1 MLKFLALVALV
12 LIALPVQAADEASP
26 LSYKMKSLD
35 GKEVDLA
42 KFKGKVVLIVNVAS
56 QCGLTGQY
64 KPLQQLHD
72 KYADK
77 GLVIIGVPAND
88 FGKQEPGSDA
98 EIADFCK
105 KNYGVKFLMLSK
117 VPTVKAGKDQ
127 VPLYKFLTEKDS
139 NGKFAGPIKWN
150 FTKFLVG
157 KDGKVA
163 ARFEPQVE
171 PDDEDV
177 VKKIEAELGK

>member
-1 MLKFLALVALV
+1 VLKYFVLLALLS
-12 LIALPVQAADEASP
+12 IALPVLAADGTP
-26 LSYKMKSLD
+26 LNFKMKTLD
-35 GKEVDLA
+35 GQDVDLA

-72 KYADK
+72 KYGDK

-98 EIADFCK
+98 EISDFCK

-127 VPLYKFLTEKDS
+127 VPLYKFLTEKES
-139 NGKFAGPIKWN
+139 NGTFAGPIKWN

-157 KDGKVA
+157 KDGAVK

-171 PDDEDV
+171 PDSADV
-177 VKKIEAELGK
+177 VKTIETELAK